1 MNTSVEGIIV
11 NNCQYAPIYLIQDPG
26 ATQGNTYVLASSNVE
41 PPKPVSNNLKT
52 FYENSGNIENG
63 LLNADTGVR
72 PNVIKKKE
80 SILIRNNL
88 KLASFLLPK
97 NDNVNKQYVVDN
109 IVLKPTI
116 ATTAST
122 PVVPVNHLPVNTVP
136 KIDIDRKIVKLKEVP
151 IINRHR
157 HEKVLPKIKPKEN
170 APNPTQSKHTS
181 VQLIK
186 LGETYHSLNHLSD
199 EQIKMVNQALKM
211 FNDPDK
217 SAPEPTYDPV
227 TNTKYIYKVVSP
239 KDLTVVAKKKI
250 LLKDRK
256 NHTKIPKKI
265 EDKVVKHINPEKIV
279 KHVNAEK
286 IVKHVNAEKIVKLSN
301 QEKVV
306 KHLNTEKIVK
316 HLIPEKIVKPI
327 IAEKIV
333 KPVITKEVPIP
344 REDIEEEFEP
354 EPPAEAKVTRS
365 GRKVK
370 LPKQILPEGSPQK
383 QRKKSGTIVSC
394 FQCAADFGSLY
405 RLQKHYEN
413 HPTHIP
419 AKIHSNLFHCLLAII
434 KSGSD
439 GNKTNIFIQQLEQLI
454 VKIKS
459 LLPCLLKKVD
469 GTDGQP
475 CTINEDIG
483 RLFGMNPG
491 KYNIDVEAL
500 NCVKDKNGYCVHNP
514 PKINPIIRDQN
525 KPSPHLLKHADV
537 QNPENESEN
546 CARINSVA
554 KWPTVSKR
562 IWKLKQKTH
571 EQSAK
576 KMRLKSESD
585 TLIELGTE
593 DFLFPQEGETTTNAA
608 GIIPENNM
616 NTADII
622 SEEDVDKMLETPQEC
637 NINCDPEP
645 ELQTDN
651 NMMTEHGQPKTNY
664 VQFHSAHFDIRSSPI
679 KPSSTVF
686 RKFQINPSNMST
698 YDAQVIRSLEMVNKA
713 SDKHVPAPDSDKNI
727 HISLPI
733 SENNLNSQ
741 NLDNRLHVSMPN
753 GDTRQHV
760 TNSSKNTHVSISDS
774 LLDTLTS
781 SDSCQL
787 ATIPHSHNNELH
799 LHTSMANSHNR
810 LQVTMSDSQNRLH
823 VDMLNSNNSLHVT
836 KSNSN
841 DLLDDITNL
850 DIPNSSSSLHVTM
863 PETDSRLHVSMPNTE
878 NGLHAPLPNSNGLH
892 LTLPSSDEN
901 LRLIMPPSENS
912 LDVSISNGDS
922 LHDLFKNDVD
932 LSCKDS
938 DVIDPVLKDWIIS
951 TSEKSEDGFTK
962 IAPSLLHVRD
972 TVEKS
977 LETHKTVNHCG
988 DMPSL
993 DDSSDNRLLSNQGE
1007 SVLNFLDTLG
1017 NDLYPETEIRN
1028 NSVDFQLDLFAFH
1041 HS

>member
-26 ATQGNTYVLASSNVE
+26 ATQGNTYVLTSSNVE
-41 PPKPVSNNLKT
+41 QPKPVSNNLKT

-63 LLNADTGVR
+63 LLNADTGIR

-116 ATTAST
+116 TTTAST
-122 PVVPVNHLPVNTVP
+122 PVVPVNHHPVNTVP

-157 HEKVLPKIKPKEN
+157 PEKVLPKIKPKEN
-170 APNPTQSKHTS
+170 TSTPNPTQSKHTS

-265 EDKVVKHINPEKIV
+265 EEKVVKHINAEKIVKQVNPEKFV

-286 IVKHVNAEKIVKLSN
+286 LVKHLTT
-301 QEKVV
+301 EKVV
-306 KHLNTEKIVK
+306 KHMMPDKV
-316 HLIPEKIVKPI
+316 VKPI
-327 IAEKIV
+327 TTEKVV
-333 KPVITKEVPIP
+333 KPVISKEVPIP

-370 LPKQILPEGSPQK
+370 LPKQILPEGAPQK
-383 QRKKSGTIVSC
+383 TRKKSGTIVSC

-454 VKIKS
+454 VKLKS

-537 QNPENESEN
+537 PNPENETEN

-593 DFLFPQEGETTTNAA
+593 DFLFPQEGDTTTNAA
-608 GIIPENNM
+608 NIIPENNM

-622 SEEDVDKMLETPQEC
+622 SEDDVDKMLDTTQDC
-637 NINCDPEP
+637 NIACEPEP
-645 ELQTDN
+645 ELQADN
-651 NMMTEHGQPKTNY
+651 NMMSEHAQPKTNY

-686 RKFQINPSNMST
+686 RKFQINPSKMSN
-698 YDAQVIRSLEMVNKA
+698 YDVQVIRSLEMVNKA
-713 SDKHVPAPDSDKNI
+713 SDKHVPAPDANKNI
-727 HISLPI
+727 QISLPT
-733 SENNLNSQ
+733 SENNLNPQ

-753 GDTRQHV
+753 AETRPHI
-760 TNSSKNTHVSISDS
+760 TNSNNGIHVSISDS

-781 SDSCQL
+781 SDSQH
-787 ATIPHSHNNELH
+787 ATMSHSHKDDLH

-810 LQVTMSDSQNRLH
+810 LQVTMSDPQDRLH
-823 VDMLNSNNSLHVT
+823 VNMLNSNNDLHVT

-841 DLLDDITNL
+841 NDLLDEITNL
-850 DIPNSSSSLHVTM
+850 DIPNSSTNLHVTM
-863 PETDSRLHVSMPNTE
+863 PDTDSSLHVSIPNSD
-878 NGLHAPLPNSNGLH
+878 NGLHAAIPNSNGLH

-912 LDVSISNGDS
+912 LDVSISNSDS
-922 LHDLFKNDVD
+922 LHDLFKTDVD

-962 IAPSLLHVRD
+962 SSSLIAPSLLHVGD
-972 TVEKS
+972 SVEKS
-977 LETHKTVNHCG
+977 LDSHKNVNHCG

-1028 NSVDFQLDLFAFH
+1028 NSVDFQLDLFTFH